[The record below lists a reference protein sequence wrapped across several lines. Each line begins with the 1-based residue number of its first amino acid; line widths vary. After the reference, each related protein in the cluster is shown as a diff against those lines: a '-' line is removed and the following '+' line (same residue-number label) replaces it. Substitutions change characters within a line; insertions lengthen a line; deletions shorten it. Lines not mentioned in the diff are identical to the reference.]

1 MITEGYLARHY
12 QGRRGGRDVALLDVA
27 QDYALK
33 LLFDAE
39 LFELGLTFKGG
50 TALRKYRA
58 GSTGRFSTDLDFA
71 VEDPD
76 LGEMVMEALDGAD
89 LHDVAFS
96 VEVVTLGRRGR
107 LHVETPL
114 GSPQIGAR
122 LDISRRGV
130 WLTPEV
136 RDPISLP
143 VHKGYEFEPVSLP
156 VMTLEETLAEKL
168 AAFRRRALVRDLYD
182 LAWFSKGAL
191 NTDLVRRLTY
201 LKVFIDVVED
211 DLGPRPFDPR
221 QDILRP
227 RKPANFGAE
236 DIGLL
241 TAKVDLRTWL
251 DTVQA
256 RFQFLTTPTEE
267 EIKWAACNPRDANG
281 VHGVIND
288 LSKVE

>member
-33 LLFDAE
+33 LLLDAG

-76 LGEMVMEALDGAD
+76 LGEMVMETLDGAE
-89 LHDVAFS
+89 LHDVRFS
-96 VEVVTLGRRGR
+96 VDVATPGRRGK

-114 GSPQIGAR
+114 GSPQIDAK
-122 LDISRRGV
+122 LDIGRRGV
-130 WLTPEV
+130 WLTPEI
-136 RDPISLP
+136 REPIPLP
-143 VHKGYEFEPVSLP
+143 VHRGYEFEPVSLP
-156 VMTLEETLAEKL
+156 LMTLEETLAEKL

-182 LAWFSKGAL
+182 LAWFSQGAL
-191 NTDLVRRLTY
+191 DTELVRRLTY

-211 DLGPRPFDPR
+211 ALGSRPFDPQ

-227 RKPANFGAE
+227 RRPADFGAE

-241 TAKVDLRTWL
+241 TTKVDLQGWL
-251 DTVQA
+251 DTVKA
-256 RFQFLTTPTEE
+256 RFEFLTTPTEDE
-267 EIKWAACNPRDANG
+267 KRWAACSPGDVYR
-281 VHGVIND
+281 VRQVIGA
-288 LSKVE
+288 LHT